1 MFNLDFFKKILNSD
15 EIRYNKKIDWEENAI
30 KTIKRKTEEEQERIR
45 KNEEAIRRH
54 YPELC
59 EKVINGVKEQGF
71 YARDLM
77 PFMDEMYKSIAE
89 DLNLG
94 FFIYKNVIFLYNKY
108 MIEYLK
114 EHNRSIK
121 EYFNNLNN
129 EN

>member
-1 MFNLDFFKKILNSD
+1 MFNLNFLKNTLNSN
-15 EIRYNKKIDWEENAI
+15 EIRYNKKIDWQENAI
-30 KTIKRKTEEEQERIR
+30 KTIERENKKEQERIR
-45 KNEEAIRRH
+45 KNEEAIRKN
-54 YPELC
+54 YPMMC
-59 EKVINGVKEQGF
+59 EKTIEVVKEQGF
-71 YARDLM
+71 YARDFM
-77 PFMDEMYKSIAE
+77 PFMDEIYKSIAE

-114 EHNRSIK
+114 EHNKSIK